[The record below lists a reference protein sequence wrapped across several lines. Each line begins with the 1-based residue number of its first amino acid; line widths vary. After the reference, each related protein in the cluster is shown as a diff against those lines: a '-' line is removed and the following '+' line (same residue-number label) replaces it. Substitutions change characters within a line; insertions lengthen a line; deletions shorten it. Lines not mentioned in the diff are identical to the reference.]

1 MFFQRKGRMWLDN
14 MLLEIREE
22 KWFVL
27 KKIFCLN
34 LMIFIDFDHTFQN
47 GLLKDDVLQFH

>member
-1 MFFQRKGRMWLDN
+1 MWLDN
-14 MLLEIREE
+14 MPLEIREE